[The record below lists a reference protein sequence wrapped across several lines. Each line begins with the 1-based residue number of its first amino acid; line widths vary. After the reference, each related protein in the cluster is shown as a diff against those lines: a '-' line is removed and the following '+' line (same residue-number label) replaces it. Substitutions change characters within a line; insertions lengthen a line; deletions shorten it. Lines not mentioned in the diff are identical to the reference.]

1 MPQPQNSGDMTTRRL
16 LIKSGQTDYEVEFR
30 DDLAEVT
37 NLLKATPKAVLVV
50 DKNVARLY
58 STQLSALTGSL
69 PTFVVPA
76 TEEEKTLDGVAQV
89 LTFLQQQDCNKQS
102 MIIAVGGGIIQD
114 IVAFA
119 AHVYYRGLK
128 WYFVPSTLL
137 SMADSCIGAKS
148 SINFNGFKNQL
159 GAFHS
164 PARVFICDQFVRTLS
179 DDDVG
184 SGYGEIFKL
193 FLIGSRE
200 LFARLKTVLARD
212 GFRNSSLPEFIY
224 ESLRVKQAIIEQDEY
239 ETGLRRIL
247 NYGHTFGHALEG
259 LTHYEVPHGLA
270 VAWGLDLVNW
280 LAYRA
285 GLLSKADFDDI
296 HAFAARYFSRRI
308 SRAVTAAELIQ
319 ATRRDKK
326 VADGKISLALLERP
340 GALKIV
346 PTAYDATLEASVSD
360 YLNHYNILS

>member
-1 MPQPQNSGDMTTRRL
+1 MKRL
-16 LIKSGQTDYEVEFR
+16 VIKSGQGNYEVEFQE
-30 DDLAEVT
+30 DVSGLVC
-37 NLLKATPKAVLVV
+37 LLKAAQKAVVIV
-50 DKNVARLY
+50 DQNVAKLY
-58 STQLSALTGSL
+58 PEQLSTLTGSL
-69 PTFVVPA
+69 PTLAVPA
-76 TEEEKTLDGVAQV
+76 TEDEKTLEGVTRA
-89 LTFLQQQDCNKQS
+89 LTFLQKNDCNKQS
-102 MIIAVGGGIIQD
+102 VIIAIGGGIIQD

-128 WYFVPSTLL
+128 WYFVPTTLL

-159 GAFHS
+159 GSFHS
-164 PARVFICDQFVRTLS
+164 PARVFICEQFVRTLS
-179 DDDVG
+179 DDDVR

-200 LFARLKTVLARD
+200 LFTRLKEVVGLD

-224 ESLRVKQAIIEQDEY
+224 ESLRVKQGVIEVDEY

-259 LTHYEVPHGLA
+259 LTHYEITHGLA
-270 VAWGLDLVNW
+270 VVWGLDLVNW
-280 LAYRA
+280 ISHRT
-285 GLLSKADFDDI
+285 GLLRREDFEDI
-296 HAFAARYFSRRI
+296 HDFAARHFSKRL
-308 SRAVTAAELIQ
+308 SRKVSATELIQ

-340 GALKIV
+340 GSMKIV
-346 PTAYDATLEASVSD
+346 PTTYDAALEGAVAE
-360 YLNHYNILS
+360 YLEKYDICGR

>member
-1 MPQPQNSGDMTTRRL
+1 
-16 LIKSGQTDYEVEFR
+16 
-30 DDLAEVT
+30 
-37 NLLKATPKAVLVV
+37 VLV
-50 DKNVARLY
+50 DKQVAQLY
-58 STQLSALTGSL
+58 SAPLASLTGSL

-76 TEEEKTLDGVAQV
+76 TEDEKTLDGVARA

-102 MIIAVGGGIIQD
+102 VIIAVGGGIIQD

-159 GAFHS
+159 GSFHS

-179 DDDVG
+179 DDDVR

-193 FLIGSRE
+193 FLVGSRD
-200 LFARLKTVLARD
+200 LFVRLKEVVARD

-224 ESLRVKQAIIEQDEY
+224 ESLRVKQAVIEVDEY

-259 LTHYEVPHGLA
+259 LIHYEVPHGLA
-270 VAWGLDLVNW
+270 VVWGLDLVNW
-280 LAYRA
+280 LSHRA
-285 GLLSKADFDDI
+285 GLLSRADFDEI
-296 HAFAARYFSRRI
+296 HEFAARHFSRRF
-308 SRAVTAAELIQ
+308 SRTVTAAELIQ

-340 GALKIV
+340 GTLKIV
-346 PTAYDATLEASVSD
+346 PTAYDDALETYVSE
-360 YLNHYNILS
+360 YLDRYNILARQ